1 MTASPDDPSD
11 AGAGKDKGQRTALP
25 DGGPDVRP
33 TLSPDPLPPLREVI
47 RQHGLSA
54 RKSLS
59 QNFIL
64 DLNLTRRIARV
75 AGPLAG
81 NTVVEIGPGPGG
93 LTRGLLMEGAGRVIA
108 IERDERCQAALR
120 DIAEAYPG
128 RLELHLADALD
139 ADWPSLIGEHPG
151 EVIIVANLPYAIA
164 TSLLVGWL
172 ETEPWPPWYARM
184 ALMFQK
190 EVAERIVAGPGTKA
204 YGRLAVLTQ
213 WRTQPEIALRLKP
226 DAFTPPPKVSSAV
239 VLFTPRPAPDPDISV
254 KTLARITAAAFGQ
267 RRKMLRQ
274 SLKALTPMPE
284 LLLQKCNIDPTLRAE
299 DLSVRQFAE
308 LAAAYD
314 GKTDAS

>member
-1 MTASPDDPSD
+1 MGGGSD
-11 AGAGKDKGQRTALP
+11 APAASED
-25 DGGPDVRP
+25 
-33 TLSPDPLPPLREVI
+33 SLPPLREVI

-64 DLNLTRRIARV
+64 DLNLTRRIARA
-75 AGPLAG
+75 AGPLTG

-93 LTRGLLMEGAGRVIA
+93 LTRGLLMEGAARVIA
-108 IERDERCQAALR
+108 IERDVRCQAALR

-139 ADWPSLIGEHPG
+139 ADWLSLLGKHQG
-151 EVIIVANLPYAIA
+151 DVVIVANLPYAIA
-164 TSLLVGWL
+164 TSLLVGWI

-190 EVAERIVAGPGTKA
+190 EVADRIVALPGSKA
-204 YGRLAVLTQ
+204 YGRLAVLAQ
-213 WRTQPEIALRLKP
+213 WRTQPEIVLRLKP
-226 DAFTPPPKVSSAV
+226 EAFTPPPKVSSAV
-239 VLFTPRPAPDPDISV
+239 VLFTPRPAPEPDVSV

-284 LLLQKCNIDPTLRAE
+284 LLLAKCHIEPTLRAE

-314 GKTDAS
+314 GSGR